1 MSVLEIKNLT
11 QFYDERYIFNSANLT
26 VNNGEH
32 IGVVGL
38 NGAGKSTFI
47 NIIAGNLSW
56 DEGEVNWLSGIR
68 RGYLDQYATLDGSLT
83 VMEYL
88 QDAFSYLFELNEKLE
103 DIYAKMGEVSDADE
117 LDKLI
122 NKSSRIQDELTEKH
136 FYDIDSQIKKVANG
150 LGVGAI
156 GYDKLISTLSGG
168 QRAKLMLS
176 KLLLQD
182 LDIMLLDEPTNFL
195 DIEHIDWL
203 TKYLNSFKKTFL
215 VISHD
220 VKFLNNVSQYIV
232 NIENGNIRKFTGNYD
247 KFLLQRE
254 MISKQYEEDYA
265 RQQAEIKKMQDFIDR
280 NKTRAATAGMANA
293 RKKMLEKMVVMQ
305 KPASVLDAD
314 FSFPYDDLNSKDFL
328 VVKNLEIGY
337 EKSLLPPISFH
348 MSSKNKLWVRGTNGV
363 GKSTL
368 LKTLMR
374 KIPALSGSFSFH
386 IATRICYVEQEL
398 QFPNPEDS
406 ASKYFQERFPKLNF
420 KEVRSELAK
429 VGLKGELATRPISSL
444 SGGEQVRIKLAC
456 VNNSSSNML
465 ILDEPTN
472 HLDVRAKEK
481 LKEALKKY
489 DGAVILVSHEEDF
502 AGEICDM
509 ILDAKSKE

>member
-182 LDIMLLDEPTNFL
+182 LDIMLLDEPFSNL
-195 DIEHIDWL
+195 DIAVKLKSEELFKTVAEKENL
-203 TKYLNSFKKTFL
+203 TAVL
-215 VISHD
+215 VTHD
-220 VKFLNNVSQYIV
+220 VEEAIFVADEIYIL
-232 NIENGNIRKFTGNYD
+232 TGSD
-247 KFLLQRE
+247 LIKMPSDPE
-254 MISKQYEEDYA
+254 SA
-265 RQQAEIKKMQDFIDR
+265 RTEIKNYFLSAEQRDI
-280 NKTRAATAGMANA
+280 AG
-293 RKKMLEKMVVMQ
+293 RK
-305 KPASVLDAD
+305 
-314 FSFPYDDLNSKDFL
+314 
-328 VVKNLEIGY
+328 
-337 EKSLLPPISFH
+337 
-348 MSSKNKLWVRGTNGV
+348 
-363 GKSTL
+363 
-368 LKTLMR
+368 
-374 KIPALSGSFSFH
+374 
-386 IATRICYVEQEL
+386 
-398 QFPNPEDS
+398 
-406 ASKYFQERFPKLNF
+406 
-420 KEVRSELAK
+420 
-429 VGLKGELATRPISSL
+429 
-444 SGGEQVRIKLAC
+444 
-456 VNNSSSNML
+456 
-465 ILDEPTN
+465 
-472 HLDVRAKEK
+472 
-481 LKEALKKY
+481 
-489 DGAVILVSHEEDF
+489 
-502 AGEICDM
+502 
-509 ILDAKSKE
+509 

>member
-11 QFYDERYIFNSANLT
+11 QFYDERFIFNEANLT

-32 IGVVGL
+32 IGIVGL

-47 NIIAGNLSW
+47 NIIAGNLTW
-56 DEGEVNWLSGIR
+56 DEGEVNWLNGVR
-68 RGYLDQYATLDGSLT
+68 KGYLDQYATLDGSLT

-88 QDAFSYLFELNEKLE
+88 QDAFSYLYDLNDKLE
-103 DIYAKMGEVSDADE
+103 CIYEKMGETVDEDE

-122 NKSSRIQDELTEKH
+122 KKSCNIQDELTEKH
-136 FYDIDSQIKKVANG
+136 FYDIEAQIKKVANG
-150 LGVGAI
+150 LGVGSI
-156 GYDKLISTLSGG
+156 GYDKKISTLSGG

-195 DIEHIDWL
+195 DIEHIEWL

-220 VKFLNNVSQYIV
+220 TKFLNDVSQYIV
-232 NIENGNIRKFTGNYD
+232 NIENGMIRKFTGNYD
-247 KFLLQRE
+247 KFLVQRE
-254 MISKQYEEDYA
+254 MIAKQYEDDYL

-293 RKKMLEKMVVMQ
+293 RKKMLEKMVVLQ

-314 FSFPYDDLNSKDFL
+314 FSFPCSEINTKDLLIVKDL
-328 VVKNLEIGY
+328 QIGY
-337 EKSLLPPISFH
+337 DKPLLPPVSFH
-348 MSSKNKLWVRGTNGV
+348 MNSKSKLWIRGTNGV
-363 GKSTL
+363 GKTTF

-374 KIPALSGSFSFH
+374 LIPSKSGSFVFH
-386 IATRICYVEQEL
+386 IGAKICYVEQEL
-398 QFPNPEDS
+398 QFSNPADS
-406 ASKYFQERFPKLNF
+406 AAKYFQERFPKLNF

-429 VGLKGELATRPISSL
+429 VGLKGELATRPIESL
-444 SGGEQVRIKLAC
+444 SGGEQVRIKLAV
-456 VNNSSSNML
+456 VNNVQSNVL

-472 HLDVRAKEK
+472 HLDVRAKDK
-481 LKEALKKY
+481 LKEAIKNY
-489 DGAVILVSHEEDF
+489 PGAVILVSHETDF
-502 AGEICDM
+502 AGDICDM
-509 ILDAKSKE
+509 ILDAKGC

>member
-168 QRAKLMLS
+168 QSAKLMLS

-182 LDIMLLDEPTNFL
+182 LDIISDLLKL
-195 DIEHIDWL
+195 CGV
-203 TKYLNSFKKTFL
+203 
-215 VISHD
+215 VIPNRRGLFRRSSR
-220 VKFLNNVSQYIV
+220 F
-232 NIENGNIRKFTGNYD
+232 R
-247 KFLLQRE
+247 
-254 MISKQYEEDYA
+254 
-265 RQQAEIKKMQDFIDR
+265 
-280 NKTRAATAGMANA
+280 RAAT
-293 RKKMLEKMVVMQ
+293 
-305 KPASVLDAD
+305 
-314 FSFPYDDLNSKDFL
+314 FP
-328 VVKNLEIGY
+328 
-337 EKSLLPPISFH
+337 
-348 MSSKNKLWVRGTNGV
+348 GV
-363 GKSTL
+363 GVFL
-368 LKTLMR
+368 LGFAQINTWRAFRLR
-374 KIPALSGSFSFH
+374 
-386 IATRICYVEQEL
+386 
-398 QFPNPEDS
+398 
-406 ASKYFQERFPKLNF
+406 YFYRYFYLFTAQAQDIF
-420 KEVRSELAK
+420 
-429 VGLKGELATRPISSL
+429 
-444 SGGEQVRIKLAC
+444 
-456 VNNSSSNML
+456 
-465 ILDEPTN
+465 
-472 HLDVRAKEK
+472 
-481 LKEALKKY
+481 
-489 DGAVILVSHEEDF
+489 
-502 AGEICDM
+502 
-509 ILDAKSKE
+509 